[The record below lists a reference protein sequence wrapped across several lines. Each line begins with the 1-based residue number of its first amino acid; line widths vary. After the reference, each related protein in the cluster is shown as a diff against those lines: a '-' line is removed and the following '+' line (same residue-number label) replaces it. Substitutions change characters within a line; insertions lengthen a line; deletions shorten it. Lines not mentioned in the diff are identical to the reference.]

1 MALSSLLSFSQSSPG
16 WDLVKSLTSYYG
28 LRDYLT
34 TWYMRKFDPDKL
46 KKISAYRIDSRKT
59 GEEYFWKEV
68 FSGNIMPGDR
78 IELSDFQISPWFP
91 RKPGLYW
98 TYDAEKARSLAWDN
112 HVEKIEKDF
121 VVFDVYGKT
130 LMSELGGIGTINFRK
145 NRNEVLLTATVS
157 GSTQCGIPLIVSQ
170 TIWKQINAEIQKGKM
185 IETDL
190 VGTVEE
196 IPLEYDTPMLRSP
209 GIPKIAIK
217 INSILNID
225 STFGVNIS

>member
-1 MALSSLLSFSQSSPG
+1 MPLSALLNFFQSSPG

-34 TWYMRKFDPDKL
+34 TWYMRKFDPEKI

-78 IELSDFQISPWFP
+78 IELSNFQISPWFP

-98 TYDAEKARSLAWDN
+98 TYDAAKARKLAC
-112 HVEKIEKDF
+112 EKDF

-130 LMSELGGIGTINFRK
+130 LMSELGGIGTINFR
-145 NRNEVLLTATVS
+145 A
-157 GSTQCGIPLIVSQ
+157 Q
-170 TIWKQINAEIQKGKM
+170 
-185 IETDL
+185 
-190 VGTVEE
+190 
-196 IPLEYDTPMLRSP
+196 
-209 GIPKIAIK
+209 
-217 INSILNID
+217 
-225 STFGVNIS
+225 